1 MSGQFAGQLGLALAL
16 GLLVGLQRE
25 WAVDR
30 IAGIRTFPLITLL
43 GVLLS
48 SFGSS
53 WLPAA
58 GLLALGALLAA
69 ANLRPPPDE
78 TPDEGRG
85 ITTEVAAL
93 VMFGVG
99 VLIAHERIAAAVVL
113 GGTVA
118 VLLHWK
124 ARLHA
129 LTHRLADGD
138 LEAIIRFVLIA
149 LVILPLVP
157 DRSYDP
163 WHVVNPF
170 HIWLMVVL
178 IVGIS
183 LGGYLAYR
191 FLGSRGGSWVAGL
204 LGGLISSTA
213 TTLSYARRA
222 DPSSGSHP
230 AAAFVIQLA
239 STVVFARVL
248 LEATL
253 VAPAH
258 TSELLPPLAAM
269 GGIMFAVALV
279 GTRSLSGTDAGSPVS
294 EPEAPSDLGSAITFA
309 LLYAAVLVAVAVTR
323 EEWGEAGLFAVAA
336 LSGLTDVDAITL
348 STARL
353 INQGGIGPDA
363 GWRLILTGALANLV
377 FKGGLVASLAP
388 RALARRVIQG
398 FGAALVGGALLLAFW
413 P

>member
-1 MSGQFAGQLGLALAL
+1 MSGQVAGQLGLALAL

-25 WAVDR
+25 WTVDR

-48 SFGSS
+48 SVGSS

-69 ANLRPPPDE
+69 ANLRPPPE
-78 TPDEGRG
+78 ESPDEGRG

-99 VLIAHERIAAAVVL
+99 VLIGHGRLAAAVVL

-163 WHVVNPF
+163 WQVVNPF
-170 HIWLMVVL
+170 HVWLMVVL

-183 LGGYLAYR
+183 LVGYLAYR

-222 DPSSGSHP
+222 DSSAGSNP

-258 TSELLPPLAAM
+258 TAELLPPLAAM
-269 GGIMFAVALV
+269 GGIMLGVTLF
-279 GTRSLSGTDAGSPVS
+279 GSRSLGDGDSGPRS

-323 EEWGEAGLFAVAA
+323 EEWGEAGLFVVAA

-353 INQGGIGPDA
+353 IDRGGLGPEV
-363 GWRLILTGALANLV
+363 GWRLILTGSLANLV
-377 FKGGLVASLAP
+377 FKGLLVFGLAP
-388 RALARRVIQG
+388 RPLARRVLTG
-398 FGAALVGGALLLAFW
+398 FGAALIGGGLLLGFW